1 MVEMGAAKV
10 GTWMV
15 AARFSDENKQRMKSV
30 FGLGISM
37 GLGFWV
43 LSFGGLVLEE
53 REEIRKREM
62 RKVERAGAWDGYG
75 EDGSVGFGFQGF
87 GEQRGH
93 EEKEEEGK
101 GGFK

>member
-1 MVEMGAAKV
+1 
-10 GTWMV
+10 
-15 AARFSDENKQRMKSV
+15 MKSV

-62 RKVERAGAWDGYG
+62 RKVERAGARAWYG
-75 EDGSVGFGFQGF
+75 EDESVGFGFQGF
-87 GEQRGH
+87 GAQRGH
-93 EEKEEEGK
+93 EEREEEGE